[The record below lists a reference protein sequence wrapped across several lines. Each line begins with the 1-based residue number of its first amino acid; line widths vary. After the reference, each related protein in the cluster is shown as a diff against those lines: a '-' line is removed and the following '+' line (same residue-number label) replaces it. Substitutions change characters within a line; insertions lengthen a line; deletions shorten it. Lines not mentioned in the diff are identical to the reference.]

1 MVFEH
6 NPFNPVTRYIVGSCP
21 FDANAVLISPWLMS
35 SRLRQAGFEMIEV
48 RFTGFFPRALA
59 CLRPMERWLGWAPM
73 GAQYYAVAVA

>member
-1 MVFEH
+1 
-6 NPFNPVTRYIVGSCP
+6 
-21 FDANAVLISPWLMS
+21 MS